1 MGERKNVQRD
11 LVSKTNMGGEEEA
24 KPAETLIRTTSISR
38 LRYAAFAFRRV
49 APELLR
55 LCAFVLFR
63 CLSGKRETVAVDTMT
78 DGPREAGARCSAAK

>member
-1 MGERKNVQRD
+1 MCNVTWSAKPTR
-11 LVSKTNMGGEEEA
+11 GGQKKA

-38 LRYAAFAFRRV
+38 LRYAALAFTRV

>member
-1 MGERKNVQRD
+1 MCNVTSSAKPTWGERAR
-11 LVSKTNMGGEEEA
+11 GREREA
-24 KPAETLIRTTSISR
+24 KPADTLIRTTSISR
-38 LRYAAFAFRRV
+38 LRYAAFAFRHV

-78 DGPREAGARCSAAK
+78 DAGARCSAAK